1 MKNGRISA
9 ASVAEK
15 AGISP
20 QNVNR
25 RRRRGESDE
34 SIIHNRHET
43 APKDETLIDA
53 QLRKES
59 ALANLRELEY
69 AQKQGD
75 LIPVRDA
82 LNAWSVLVQLVRT
95 KIGGMANACADQLAA
110 ITDPTEVRM
119 FLMRETDDRLSHLA
133 NDFRQAAIDSLDG
146 GGESD
151 QPADTADGD
160 GVGGVESDTQQ

>member
-1 MKNGRISA
+1 MTDAQIAKKAKLTVPGVRYKRQRGWSDDEIIAGVQATKN
-9 ASVAEK
+9 
-15 AGISP
+15 
-20 QNVNR
+20 
-25 RRRRGESDE
+25 
-34 SIIHNRHET
+34 
-43 APKDETLIDA
+43 ETLIDA

-151 QPADTADGD
+151 QPADQADGD
-160 GVGGVESDTQQ
+160 GVGGVESDSKQ